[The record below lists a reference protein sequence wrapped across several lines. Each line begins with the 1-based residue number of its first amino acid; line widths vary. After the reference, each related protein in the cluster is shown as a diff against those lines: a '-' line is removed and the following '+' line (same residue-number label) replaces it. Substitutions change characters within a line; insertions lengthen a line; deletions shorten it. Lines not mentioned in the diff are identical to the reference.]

1 MDDSREIES
10 NNYNNDQITPVQ
22 SKEDKLYRTSLKKGI
37 VSSVIDLLIYGVI
50 PYVAITLIKSNYPDL
65 DPTGLD
71 QMIVWTLILGPI
83 IAILSFFEAYYY
95 PGHKGRL
102 VSGII
107 GTFAIGVWVYMVFG
121 GTTIKSTYADY
132 DFFVDI
138 TGLIWLAIFGVS
150 LKSVY
155 RIMEYLT
162 HSKILRNRA
171 STPIQSS
178 EDVDSNNEPLPPPPP
193 PSSSHPIP
201 PPLPP
206 PPPQE

>member
-1 MDDSREIES
+1 MEDIKEIETNS
-10 NNYNNDQITPVQ
+10 NNNIQDSSVQ
-22 SKEDKLYRTSLKKGI
+22 NQEDKLYHTSLKKGI
-37 VSSVIDLLIYGVI
+37 MSSIIDLIIYAII
-50 PYVAITLIKSNYPDL
+50 PYMAIALIKSNYPDL

-102 VSGII
+102 IFGII
-107 GTFAIGVWVYMVFG
+107 GTVAICMWVFMVFG
-121 GTTIKSTYADY
+121 GTTIKSTYGEY

-138 TGLIWLAIFGVS
+138 TGLIWLVIFGVS

-162 HSKILRNRA
+162 HSKILKNRVP
-171 STPIQSS
+171 TPTQPVEIMDSS
-178 EDVDSNNEPLPPPPP
+178 YKSF
-193 PSSSHPIP
+193 P

-206 PPPQE
+206 PPESYPPPPPPPPTQE